1 MKKYKVTKEFM
12 DNLVGWRD
20 KQCIDVT
27 RGYGFVYHDDLA
39 KVPSVV
45 RAWWLYDNASIERN
59 RRLVA
64 IVSWLNGEEVFD
76 VEEPHKYV
84 VRTSTPDSGGDY
96 WYVSISHGW
105 LSTVCA
111 VSRATRF
118 NTYREAKE
126 WASSRQVVV
135 EVDEN
140 GKEV

>member
-12 DNLVGWRD
+12 DELVAWRD

-59 RRLVA
+59 RRLIA
-64 IVSWLNGEEVFD
+64 IIQWLNGEDVFD

-84 VRTSTPDSGGDY
+84 VRANTPDSDGDY
-96 WYVSISHGW
+96 WYVSVSYGFATTA
-105 LSTVCA
+105 STLP
-111 VSRATRF
+111 RATKF
-118 NTYREAKE
+118 DTYEEAKE
-126 WASSRQVVV
+126 WANSHQVVA
-135 EVDEN
+135 EVDEYGN
-140 GKEV
+140 EA